1 MASSAGGQLPRAI
14 LLYGTEEPPVALE
27 SMAVGPLSFRLAGH
41 ALRYLCWHG
50 REVVRGI
57 DFVVRDEN
65 WGTYPVTIT
74 GHRREQQRDRLR
86 LEFEAAI
93 EGGGLS
99 YRLEIEAEAAGR
111 LRCSAT
117 ATAASDFA
125 TNRTGFVLLHPI
137 EGVAGARAEVTH
149 SDGSVEQGRFPH
161 RVAPAQPFFDIR
173 AIRHAPAPGLE
184 LECRFAGEVFEME
197 DQRNWSDASFKS
209 YCRPLSLPFPY
220 RIAAGEQVTQE
231 IELSLAGRSTP
242 PARRSRPHLELGA
255 EIGERMPA
263 LALAFEP
270 GWEPPTAALG
280 PLRAV
285 GAHSL
290 LARIDLRGDWKAQ
303 LATTA
308 RFAGD
313 LALPVEFELVTPD
326 GGDARGAL
334 AAFAVALERS
344 ALAPASLIALPAAY
358 LRSYQ
363 PSGPW
368 PEGIPPEELQN
379 AVRELFPTVPTG
391 AGMLTNFTEFN
402 RHPPQPPFDFATHA
416 NCAIVHA
423 ADDLSV
429 METLECLPHVFA
441 SARARIGDAGYR
453 LGLLSIGARSNP
465 YGADTAANP
474 EQRRVAMARRDPRQ
488 RGLFG
493 AAYAIGVLARTEGFA
508 IDRLALAAA
517 AGPFGCIHRP
527 QDGASPGYD
536 ELADGSTPLFYP
548 LYHAL
553 RFLAGA
559 GGWPRLACRVADG
572 EGVAALAWRDERGI
586 AVCLANLGD
595 REVEVALPACTGPE
609 STGEARILDATTAGA
624 AIADPEW
631 SAGSSQPAGD
641 SILLGP
647 YAVARLDRRAE

>member
-1 MASSAGGQLPRAI
+1 MASSAGGRLSQAI
-14 LLYGTEEPPVALE
+14 LLYGTEEPRVAIE
-27 SMAVGPLSFRLAGH
+27 RMAVGPLSFGLAGH

-65 WGTYPVTIT
+65 WGTYPITIDEQW
-74 GHRREQQRDRLR
+74 REQEEDRMR
-86 LEFEAAI
+86 LLFEATI
-93 EGGGLS
+93 EGGALS
-99 YRLEIEAEAAGR
+99 YRLEIGAAAEGR

-117 ATAASDFA
+117 ATARTDFA

-149 SDGSVEQGRFPH
+149 SDGSVERGRFPR

-173 AIRHAPAPGLE
+173 VIRHAPAPGLE
-184 LECRFAGEVFEME
+184 LDCRFAGEVFEME

-209 YCRPLSLPFPY
+209 YCRPLALPFPY
-220 RIAAGEQVTQE
+220 RIAAGEQLTQE
-231 IELSLAGRSTP
+231 IELALAGRTTP

-255 EIGERMPA
+255 ETGERMPA
-263 LALAFEP
+263 LALALEP
-270 GWEPPTAALG
+270 GWEPPAAALG
-280 PLRAV
+280 PLRAT
-285 GAHSL
+285 GANSL

-303 LATTA
+303 LATTTRTA
-308 RFAGD
+308 TD
-313 LALPVEFELVTPD
+313 LALPVEFELITPD
-326 GGDARGAL
+326 DEAARESLAAL
-334 AAFAVALERS
+334 AAALERS
-344 ALAPASLIALPAAY
+344 TLVPASLIALPAAY

-368 PEGIPPEELQN
+368 PEGVTPEDLQS
-379 AVRELFPTVPTG
+379 AVRELFPTVPVG

-402 RHPPQPPFDFATHA
+402 RHPPRRPFDFATHA

-423 ADDLSV
+423 ADDISV
-429 METLECLPHVFA
+429 METLECLPHIFA
-441 SARARIGDAGYR
+441 SARALIGDAGYR

-465 YGADTAANP
+465 YGADVAANP

-493 AAYAIGVLARTEGFA
+493 AAYAIGLLARTEGFA
-508 IDRLALAAA
+508 IDRLALAAP
-517 AGPFGCIHRP
+517 AGPFGCVHRP

-536 ELADGSTPLFYP
+536 GLAEDSVPLFYP

-572 EGVAALAWRDERGI
+572 DGIAALAWRGPEGVT
-586 AVCLANLGD
+586 VCLANLGGQ
-595 REVEVALPACTGPE
+595 RVEVALPGSAF
-609 STGEARILDATTAGA
+609 EARILDTGSAGA
-624 AIADPEW
+624 AIGDPEW
-631 SAGSSQPAGD
+631 SAAISQAVGD
-641 SILLGP
+641 SILLDA
-647 YAVARLDRRAE
+647 YAVARLDRQAE